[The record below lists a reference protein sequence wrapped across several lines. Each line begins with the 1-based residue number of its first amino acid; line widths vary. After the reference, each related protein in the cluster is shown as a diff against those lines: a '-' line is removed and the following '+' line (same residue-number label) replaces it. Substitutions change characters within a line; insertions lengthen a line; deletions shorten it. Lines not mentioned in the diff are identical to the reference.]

1 MFAANQEVYLKDNL
15 LGTFHNIKQSA
26 YNFSS
31 ETGTFN
37 NRFEITYNSVLNTK
51 DLSIE
56 NAISV
61 IKIKEKVIVKSPL
74 EKISKVLVFDIL
86 GRKLLNLKAN
96 NKNNVEIENLSISQQ
111 TLIVKV
117 ILDNGQSFSK
127 KIIY

>member
-1 MFAANQEVYLKDNL
+1 MIAANQEVYLKDNL
-15 LGTFHNIKQSA
+15 LGTFHNIKQNA

-31 ETGTFN
+31 EIGTFN

-56 NAISV
+56 NTISV
-61 IKIKEKVIVKSPL
+61 IKIKEKVIVKSLL

>member
-15 LGTFHNIKQSA
+15 LGTLNNIKQSA

-56 NAISV
+56 NTISV

-86 GRKLLNLKAN
+86 GRKLLNLKAI